1 MRRTARLGGWVAA
14 AASTVLVLTGCTSTD
29 TPRLSKDEATVGTLE
44 GIQDDL
50 GSIPSWVG
58 PFTGEIALADGLR
71 PPTNSWIA
79 PAVFA
84 PQDRPVFTG
93 VLSARLS
100 ADELGTGSRSPRSPP
115 TW

>member
-1 MRRTARLGGWVAA
+1 MRRATRLGGWIAA

-29 TPRLSKDEATVGTLE
+29 TPRATEDEATVGTVE

-71 PPTNSWIA
+71 PRPTA
-79 PAVFA
+79 
-84 PQDRPVFTG
+84 
-93 VLSARLS
+93 
-100 ADELGTGSRSPRSPP
+100 GSRQPSSRHRTDPCSPEC
-115 TW
+115 